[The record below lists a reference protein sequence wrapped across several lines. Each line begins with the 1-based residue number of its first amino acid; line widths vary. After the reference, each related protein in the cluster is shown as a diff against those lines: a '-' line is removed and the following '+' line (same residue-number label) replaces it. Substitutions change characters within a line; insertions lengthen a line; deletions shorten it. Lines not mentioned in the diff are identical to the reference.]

1 MGSETPIVILM
12 TLRRAH
18 GQRRQAGAGLARAS
32 GRRSIPFGS
41 GTLGRMSDEPAGGL
55 VTDWMNLPDAAEA
68 LGIDIT
74 RVRQAVRDRHLL
86 AVRIDGVL
94 YVPAAFIQ
102 DGKILK
108 GLPGL
113 ITVLDDSGYSDEES
127 LRWMFSPDDS
137 LPGTPVVA
145 LRENRGK
152 EVRRR
157 AQTLAW

>member
-1 MGSETPIVILM
+1 MSE
-12 TLRRAH
+12 
-18 GQRRQAGAGLARAS
+18 
-32 GRRSIPFGS
+32 
-41 GTLGRMSDEPAGGL
+41 EPSGGL
-55 VTDWMNLPDAAEA
+55 VTDWMNLPDAGEA

-86 AVRIDGVL
+86 AFRIDGVL

-102 DGKILK
+102 DGKVLK

-113 ITVLDDSGYSDEES
+113 ITVLDDSGYSDENA
-127 LRWMFSPDDS
+127 LRWMFTPDDS
-137 LPGTPVVA
+137 LPGTPVEA
-145 LRENRGK
+145 LRANRGK